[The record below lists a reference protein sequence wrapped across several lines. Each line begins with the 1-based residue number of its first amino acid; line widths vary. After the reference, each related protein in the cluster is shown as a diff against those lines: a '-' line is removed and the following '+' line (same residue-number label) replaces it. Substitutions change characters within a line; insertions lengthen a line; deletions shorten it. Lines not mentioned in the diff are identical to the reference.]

1 MLANLDQHAWKFW
14 RIFKRRSI
22 CAKIVNLERCRSAQ
36 ILEISTHAE
45 NWVCCCNN
53 RLRHSRERALQSYV
67 FTCSHPP
74 DVEVQRSYIRVYLAA
89 CWPYDTINR
98 MTSFHGCTYFF
109 NSVSS
114 SKDDHKRKRQCWRD
128 LSYANTRFTMESI
141 HDASWSRQKTKKNAL
156 NPTIAQRRSMHGC
169 CRKQLGQPSKGCAF
183 PTHVSAT
190 CWCTRNSVLIQAR
203 LDRPRTVGL
212 YTSTAEKE
220 TWRPETW
227 EHFCVRAMPS
237 NRRFDYV
244 FLKSISFTN
253 W

>member
-1 MLANLDQHAWKFW
+1 MKYRDHVSGSIW
-14 RIFKRRSI
+14 RS
-22 CAKIVNLERCRSAQ
+22 VER
-36 ILEISTHAE
+36 
-45 NWVCCCNN
+45 
-53 RLRHSRERALQSYV
+53 
-67 FTCSHPP
+67 
-74 DVEVQRSYIRVYLAA
+74 
-89 CWPYDTINR
+89 INR

-141 HDASWSRQKTKKNAL
+141 HDASRSRQKTKKNAL

-212 YTSTAEKE
+212 CTSTAEKE

-227 EHFCVRAMPS
+227 EHFCVRAMSS
-237 NRRFDYV
+237 NQRFDYV
-244 FLKSISFTN
+244 FLN
-253 W
+253 